1 MPPLKLWF
9 VRAGEGAAHVG
20 DFLSSKLV
28 AIGWS
33 ELGPISADVSDDE
46 QGARFSAFYPDE
58 KPGTRRAWQSVVRR
72 FIKDINV
79 GDGVM
84 TYDPDQRLYFL
95 GEIASGLEAR
105 KHELSRARTVNW
117 SHQVARDELGVSTR
131 NSLGSI
137 ATLFQVAGD
146 ARDEVWLK
154 AVPLGVSPTP
164 ALPST
169 DPPSSDA
176 AATSQVLADTMAKAS
191 GLIEDRLLALGWD
204 DAQEL
209 VAGILRA
216 MGYRARVSPP
226 GADRGVDIFASPD
239 GLGLQEPRIF
249 VEVKHRKAKMDA
261 PEIRSFLGG
270 RRPGDRCL
278 YVSTGGFTKE
288 ARYEAD
294 RAAIPVQLI
303 DLSRLREL
311 LIDTYDQLAPETRAL
326 VPLKAV
332 YWPDD

>member
-33 ELGPISADVSDDE
+33 ELGPISAEVSDDE
-46 QGARFSAFYPDE
+46 LGARFSAFYTDE

-72 FIKDINV
+72 FIRDINV

-164 ALPST
+164 ALPS
-169 DPPSSDA
+169 A
-176 AATSQVLADTMAKAS
+176 ARRRPRLRGRRLRRLRRGLA
-191 GLIEDRLLALGWD
+191 
-204 DAQEL
+204 
-209 VAGILRA
+209 
-216 MGYRARVSPP
+216 RARAVP
-226 GADRGVDIFASPD
+226 
-239 GLGLQEPRIF
+239 
-249 VEVKHRKAKMDA
+249 
-261 PEIRSFLGG
+261 
-270 RRPGDRCL
+270 RPGDRLGRRDPALDAALRCTAS
-278 YVSTGGFTKE
+278 VSALGARARGSTPQAQEEEGSEE
-288 ARYEAD
+288 A
-294 RAAIPVQLI
+294 
-303 DLSRLREL
+303 
-311 LIDTYDQLAPETRAL
+311 
-326 VPLKAV
+326 AV
-332 YWPDD
+332 SGRTP